1 MKDLAELQT
10 KTFRIYS
17 ADSGNLLLRI
27 PCISSAIP
35 RREERFKK
43 KTMMYRRLGKN
54 ESL

>member
-27 PCISSAIP
+27 PCIFSANP
-35 RREERFKK
+35 RREERLKK
-43 KTMMYRRLGKN
+43 IMYRRLNKN